1 MSKSEYY
8 MPCAE
13 SYIRVEQF
21 HLYEKDDLIE
31 MIHYWFNKNHIN
43 PAENC
48 PVDRGE
54 YIYIY
59 GGPIRPE
66 EALNEEFEGIVREG
80 ILYDALEQL
89 PDNDDDYSLLPDI
102 NWSDYTAT
110 DPYSIFNEHIDDIR
124 RLSAVH
130 NNDLQIQQ
138 KYFGILFANTVTTFE
153 IFISDT
159 LVQSLHENTEL
170 KNKFLNSVNIK
181 PTIKERLISEYEK
194 YWSEIVEIIYSIT
207 FSNSKKLINNFC
219 DIQNIQ
225 ISKINIQELEKIS
238 VTRNDIM
245 HRNGKNKKGGKYP
258 IDESALEWCIDTIIN
273 IVREVTLNEGE
284 EFVELDADF

>member
-8 MPCAE
+8 MPYAG

-21 HLYEKDDLIE
+21 HLYETDDLIE
-31 MIHYWFNKNHIN
+31 MIHYWFNENYIN

-66 EALNEEFEGIVREG
+66 EALNEEFEE
-80 ILYDALEQL
+80 ILGEEILSDALEQL

-110 DPYSIFNEHIDDIR
+110 DPYLIFNEHIDDIR

-130 NNDLQIQQ
+130 NNHFQIQQ
-138 KYFGILFANTVTTFE
+138 KYLGMLFSNTVTTFE
-153 IFISDT
+153 IFISDA
-159 LVQSLHENTEL
+159 LVQSLHENTEFR
-170 KNKFLNSVNIK
+170 NNFLNSVNIK
-181 PTIKERLISEYEK
+181 PLIKECLISEYEK

-207 FSNSKKLINNFC
+207 FSNSKKLMNNFC
-219 DIQNIQ
+219 KIQNIQ
-225 ISKINIQELEKIS
+225 ISKINIKELEKVS

-245 HRNGKNKKGGKYP
+245 HRNGKNKKGEECH
-258 IDESALEWCIDTIIN
+258 IDESALEWCIDTILD

-284 EFVELDADF
+284 EFMELGTDF

>member
-8 MPCAE
+8 MPYAE

-31 MIHYWFNKNHIN
+31 MIHYWFNENHIN

-48 PVDRGE
+48 PVDSGE

-66 EALNEEFEGIVREG
+66 EALNEEFEGIIGEG

-124 RLSAVH
+124 KLSAVH

-138 KYFGILFANTVTTFE
+138 KYLGMLFSNTVTTFE

-170 KNKFLNSVNIK
+170 RNKFLNSVNIK
-181 PTIKERLISEYEK
+181 PIIKERLISEYEK

-225 ISKINIQELEKIS
+225 ISKINIQELEKVS

-245 HRNGKNKKGGKYP
+245 HRNGKNKKGEERP
-258 IDESALEWCIDTIIN
+258 TDESALEWCIGTILD

-284 EFVELDADF
+284 EFVKLDADF